1 MAALAHFPNI
11 LGSGL
16 QFLSDLVPGVPD
28 DENVVNAIS
37 ELTGLE
43 ELQQGE
49 DIRINPDV
57 ERILPPIEDITE
69 TPDLPNVPKIT
80 KSQSLGRIT
89 YILISTILV
98 LISTLLWAKIFFNAG
113 TSTQTDVITGIVFTS
128 VSILIL
134 YFLQPTV

>member
-1 MAALAHFPNI
+1 MALAHFPNI

-43 ELQQGE
+43 ELQQADAG
-49 DIRINPDV
+49 RINPDV
-57 ERILPPIEDITE
+57 ERLFPGTDDITE
-69 TPDLPNVPKIT
+69 TPDLPDVPKIT
-80 KSQSLGRIT
+80 KMQSLGRIT

-98 LISTLLWAKIFFNAG
+98 LISTLLWAKLFFNAG
-113 TSTQTDVITGIVFTS
+113 NSTQTDVITAIVFTT
-128 VSILIL
+128 VSILVL
-134 YFLQPTV
+134 YILQPTV